1 MTRFHIRNAAGT
13 LAAGGVALYPTE
25 GVWGLGCDPL
35 NADAVL
41 RILELKRRPIDKGL
55 VLIASDVELL
65 SRYLATNDIAE
76 QLRRQSAAD
85 QPTTWVVP
93 AAPWVPVWLTGGRDT
108 LAVRIT
114 RHPVAAA
121 LSAALGTPLV
131 STSANVAGRPAP
143 TRRFGVSHDLFAGV
157 DVRVGGQLGA
167 LGHATPIIDLMSGQA
182 LRAG

>member
-1 MTRFHIRNAAGT
+1 MTRFHIQNAARK

-41 RILELKRRPIDKGL
+41 RILELKQRPIDKGL
-55 VLIASDVELL
+55 VLIASDEELL
-65 SRYLATNDIAE
+65 SRYLATAEIAE
-76 QLRRQSAAD
+76 QLCRQSAAD

-121 LSAALGTPLV
+121 LSAALGSALV
-131 STSANVAGRPAP
+131 STSANVAGRPAA
-143 TRRFGVSHDLFAGV
+143 TRRFGVDTGIWRGV
-157 DVRVGGQLGA
+157 DVCLGGQTGGLGS
-167 LGHATPIIDLMSGQA
+167 ATPIRELESGTC
-182 LRAG
+182 LRE